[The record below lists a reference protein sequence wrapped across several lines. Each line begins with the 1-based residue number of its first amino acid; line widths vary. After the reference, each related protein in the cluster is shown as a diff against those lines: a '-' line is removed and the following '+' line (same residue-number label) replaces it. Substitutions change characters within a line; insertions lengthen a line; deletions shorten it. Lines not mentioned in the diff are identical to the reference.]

1 MRCTFIVS
9 PEPEKLAR
17 TWSPSLMSL
26 IDARLPSFSTSVLES
41 IFSG

>member
-17 TWSPSLMSL
+17 TWSPSLMSFSE
-26 IDARLPSFSTSVLES
+26 ARLPSFITSVLES
-41 IFSG
+41 SLSG